1 MKNTGVND
9 NLGTIKD
16 DSQLVK
22 IINDA
27 IADKK
32 GINTKILDISR
43 ISSIADYFIITSG
56 SNENQIR
63 AIADSID
70 NAMNREKRDIKSRE
84 GFKNAG
90 WVLMDYGNIVVHIF
104 SGDDREF
111 YDLERIW
118 SDGISVE
125 VS

>member
-9 NLGTIKD
+9 NLGTVKD

-56 SNENQIR
+56 SNENQIQ
-63 AIADSID
+63 AIADSVD

-90 WVLMDYGNIVVHIF
+90 WVLMDYGSIVVHIF

>member
-56 SNENQIR
+56 SNENQIQ
-63 AIADSID
+63 AIADSVD